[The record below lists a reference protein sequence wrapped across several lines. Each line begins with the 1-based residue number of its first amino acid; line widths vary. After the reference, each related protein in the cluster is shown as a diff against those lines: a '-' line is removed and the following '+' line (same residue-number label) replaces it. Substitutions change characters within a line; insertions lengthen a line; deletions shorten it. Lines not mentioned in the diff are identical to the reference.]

1 MTSTALR
8 RYGPAGWLDEPQQLR
23 WYAELVICGC
33 SAREAAAILA
43 ISIKSSDRYKKDPRV
58 KAEALR
64 LAEERTIRITSVIDT
79 LIEKRLRDEAEEISI
94 DTLLRIRKGYMTN
107 QMRNE
112 INGATADDETIN
124 AAMEQIESSSGFAEE
139 LAALLGRQ

>member
-1 MTSTALR
+1 M
-8 RYGPAGWLDEPQQLR
+8 RYWLDDDR
-23 WYAELVICGC
+23 NVHMYAQCVSIGL
-33 SAREAAAILA
+33 SAREAADVLC
-43 ISIKSSDRYKKDPRV
+43 ISVKSSKRYKVDRRV
-58 KAEALR
+58 KLAALKLIEA
-64 LAEERTIRITSVIDT
+64 RTIRITSVIDT

-124 AAMEQIESSSGFAEE
+124 AAMEQIERSSGFAEE